1 MDLKEIKR
9 IIEEKIKEYDLSIY
23 DLKKKRE
30 FEMSILEVSLDG
42 DQLDSELLAK
52 MSEIIL
58 EAIND
63 LMPDDYYL
71 EVSTPGAE
79 RELRS
84 LDEVIKH
91 VGSYVRFVSDKYN
104 DVGTLEKV
112 ENEILFVK
120 INIKGRFKVL
130 EIPYRELN
138 KINLAIKF

>member
-9 IIEEKIKEYDLSIY
+9 IIEEKIKEYDLSVY

>member
-9 IIEEKIKEYDLSIY
+9 IIEEKIKEYGLSVY